1 MTIND
6 LGEKTETVCKSLSL
20 RYPVNLDV
28 MLVMP
33 NHIHFIMEIVGAHH
47 DAPYVMG
54 DAPNNN
60 GDGPVNESVEI
71 RESVSERAIRE
82 SPLHRS
88 SMSKI
93 IGYLKMN
100 SSKLI
105 HVTEPNIVVWQRN
118 YYERIIRNEKELN
131 NTRRYIIDNPANWE
145 TDIENIN
152 A

>member
-1 MTIND
+1 
-6 LGEKTETVCKSLSL
+6 
-20 RYPVNLDV
+20 
-28 MLVMP
+28 MP
-33 NHIHFIMEIVGAHH
+33 NHIHFIVEIVGAHH
-47 DAPYVMG
+47 DAPIC
-54 DAPNNN
+54 
-60 GDGPVNESVEI
+60 ESVGI
-71 RESVSERAIRE
+71 RESISEGATRE

-88 SMSKI
+88 LLSKI

-105 HVTEPNIVVWQRN
+105 HGAEPNIIVWQRN

-131 NTRRYIIDNPANWE
+131 NTRRYITDNPANWD